1 MSDTDWESAYRD
13 FHASYYSFAHMET
26 ILRRMTALRVTRRIA
41 TVNRLA
47 AYRESV
53 RSEGVSFVES
63 GYIRMRRRK
72 QRRSGLPLE
81 NPLVFYPKHWFR
93 SFAALAMMGATNLRL
108 RRIMRRIKADPGRFA
123 YMDAAIAPVD
133 ADVTHEDL
141 IVSTR
146 VTDYAR
152 KRMAK
157 GQAQSA
163 A

>member
-1 MSDTDWESAYRD
+1 MSDAEWEKAYRD
-13 FHASYYSFAHMET
+13 FHSSYYSFEHMTT

-53 RSEGVSFVES
+53 RCEGVSFVES
-63 GYIRMRRRK
+63 GYVRLRRRK

-81 NPLVFYPKHWFR
+81 NPLVFYPKHWWK
-93 SFAALAMMGATNLRL
+93 SASALARMAATNLKL
-108 RRIMRRIKADPGRFA
+108 RRIMAGIKADPKRYA

-133 ADVTHEDL
+133 KDVTREDL

-152 KRMAK
+152 KRMSK
-157 GQAQSA
+157 GQAQNA